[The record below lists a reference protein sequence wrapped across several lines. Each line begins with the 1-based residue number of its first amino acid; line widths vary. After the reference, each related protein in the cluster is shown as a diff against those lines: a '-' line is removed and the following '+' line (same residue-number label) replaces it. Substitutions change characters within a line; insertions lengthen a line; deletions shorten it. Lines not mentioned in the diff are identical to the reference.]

1 MSGARSNG
9 DHGRARRGDR
19 AARAASP
26 EAVPGEALEHPRT
39 FALMLA
45 AAAAVA
51 ALVRLPFLQD
61 SLWYDEIA
69 AFLGYSIGG
78 PGTAVG
84 TYFTQANHVLHSL
97 LAWCSTAIFGVDEVT
112 VRLPSF
118 LAGIGAVLA
127 VGFLGRE
134 AGGARLGGVAAALAA
149 FMPTAVLPATEARG
163 YSLMMLF
170 AALASALFV
179 RAWRRGGT
187 WTWGLYVACCSLG
200 VWSHLVTVCVPA
212 FHAAWCAGKFV
223 TTGGG
228 GSDVARAI
236 RRRALGGLVAVA
248 CAAGLTALLY
258 APIVPA
264 IISLQREF
272 RALDGNEPTLLGPEG
287 RMMLVSLGG
296 SWNAWGALAALPLV
310 LAGLAAAR
318 RDARV
323 RDVLVISLGGALV
336 ALVFPVVLDSWL
348 YARFLAFTVPG
359 VAVLLAA
366 GLLWI
371 HARLPRT
378 AWLLASCAIGC
389 WLAVLAT
396 VGPRQ
401 QLREAVKWVVDH
413 RAEGEQAFAVGL
425 PDDVHRWYSSAY
437 GIEMPGSG
445 PYGRDLDGQL
455 SARGNAWAV
464 LLYPRAMPQAA
475 DKLRAAGFREDV
487 RFPGWIDSGGGEI
500 VVFRRR

>member
-1 MSGARSNG
+1 MSEGRS
-9 DHGRARRGDR
+9 RGF
-19 AARAASP
+19 
-26 EAVPGEALEHPRT
+26 L
-39 FALMLA
+39 LMLA
-45 AAAAVA
+45 AAAVVA
-51 ALVRLPFLQD
+51 ALVRMPFLAD
-61 SLWYDEIA
+61 GLWYDEIA
-69 AFLGYSIGG
+69 AFLGYSLGG

-84 TYFTQANHVLHSL
+84 TYYSPANHVLHSL
-97 LAWCSTAIFGVDEVT
+97 LAWCSTSLFGVDEVT
-112 VRLPSF
+112 VRVPSF
-118 LAGIGAVLA
+118 LAGVGAVVA

-134 AGGARLGGVAAALAA
+134 AGGARLGAVAAALAA

-163 YSLMMLF
+163 YSLMTLF
-170 AALASALFV
+170 AALASALFM
-179 RAWRRGGT
+179 RGWRRGGT
-187 WTWGLYVACCSLG
+187 GTWALYAACCALG

-212 FHAAWCAGKFV
+212 FHAAWCAWKLV
-223 TTGGG
+223 AAG
-228 GSDVARAI
+228 GSAPDDARGI

-248 CAAGLTALLY
+248 CAAGITALLY
-258 APIVPA
+258 APIIPA
-264 IISLQREF
+264 IVALQREF

-287 RMMLVSLGG
+287 RMMLLSLGG
-296 SWNAWGALAALPLV
+296 SWNTWGSLAALPLV

-318 RDARV
+318 GDTRV

-336 ALVFPVVLDSWL
+336 ALAFPLFLNSWL

-371 HARLPRT
+371 NARRPRA
-378 AWLLASCAIGC
+378 AWLLAACAVGAWI
-389 WLAVLAT
+389 AVLAT

-425 PDDVHRWYSSAY
+425 PDDVHRWYSTGY

-445 PYGRDLDGQL
+445 PYGRDVDEQL
-455 SARGNAWAV
+455 AKRGNAWAV
-464 LLYPRAMPQAA
+464 LLYPRAMPEATER
-475 DKLRAAGFREDV
+475 LRAAGFMEDV
-487 RFPGWIDSGGGEI
+487 RFAGWIDSGTGEI

>member
-1 MSGARSNG
+1 MSGART
-9 DHGRARRGDR
+9 RG
-19 AARAASP
+19 
-26 EAVPGEALEHPRT
+26 
-39 FALMLA
+39 FMLMLA
-45 AAAAVA
+45 AAAVVA
-51 ALVRLPFLQD
+51 ALVRMPFLAD

-69 AFLGYSIGG
+69 AFLGYSLGG

-84 TYFTQANHVLHSL
+84 TYLTQANHVLHSL
-97 LAWCSTAIFGVDEVT
+97 LAWCSTALFGVDEVT
-112 VRLPSF
+112 VRVPSF
-118 LAGIGAVLA
+118 LAGVGAVVA

-134 AGGARLGGVAAALAA
+134 AGGARLGAVAAALAA

-170 AALASALFV
+170 AALASALFM
-179 RAWRRGGT
+179 RGWRRGGT
-187 WTWGLYVACCSLG
+187 GTWALYAACCALG

-212 FHAAWCAGKFV
+212 FHAAWCAWKLV
-223 TTGGG
+223 AAGGMDSG
-228 GSDVARAI
+228 DAHERGAADGARGI
-236 RRRALGGLVAVA
+236 RRRALGGLLAVA

-258 APIVPA
+258 APIIPNIVA
-264 IISLQREF
+264 LQREF

-296 SWNAWGALAALPLV
+296 SWNTWGSLAALPLV

-323 RDVLVISLGGALV
+323 REVLVISLGGTLV
-336 ALVFPVVLDSWL
+336 ALAFPLFLNSWL

-371 HARLPRT
+371 HARRPRA
-378 AWLLASCAIGC
+378 AWLLAACAVGAWI
-389 WLAVLAT
+389 AVLAT

-413 RAEGEQAFAVGL
+413 RTEREQAFAVGL
-425 PDDVHRWYSSAY
+425 PDDVHRWYSTAY

-445 PYGRDLDGQL
+445 PYARDLDERL
-455 SARGNAWAV
+455 AMRGNAWAV

-475 DKLRAAGFREDV
+475 EKLRAAGFQEEA
-487 RFPGWIDSGGGEI
+487 RFPGWIDSGAGEI
-500 VVFRRR
+500 VVFHRR